1 MAFRLLAGCAFV
13 SPETEQNSSLCVS
26 IISDEH
32 AEMFG
37 MYAFRLI
44 EKARGST
51 SEAQPTI

>member
-13 SPETEQNSSLCVS
+13 RPQTEQNSSLCVS

-37 MYAFRLI
+37 MYAFRII
-44 EKARGST
+44 EKVWGST

>member
-1 MAFRLLAGCAFV
+1 LLSCCASV
-13 SPETEQNSSLCVS
+13 RSETEQDSSLCVS

-37 MYAFRLI
+37 MYAFRFI